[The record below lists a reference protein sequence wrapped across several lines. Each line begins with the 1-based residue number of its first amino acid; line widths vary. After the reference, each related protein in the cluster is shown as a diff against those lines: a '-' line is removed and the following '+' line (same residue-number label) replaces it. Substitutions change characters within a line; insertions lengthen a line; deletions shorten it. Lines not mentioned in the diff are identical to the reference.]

1 MTPVYP
7 FSFLFMTSA
16 TDVAREAEAAGVDWI
31 FLDLERMGKHERQG
45 GRSTIISDH
54 TFADV
59 ERMRAAVSTA
69 QVLARINP
77 LHAGTRQ
84 EVEDALSA
92 GAQAIMLP
100 MFTTPEAVEEFVGYV
115 AGRAVTWPLIETV
128 AAVIR
133 AEPIVSVPG
142 VDRVH
147 VGLNDLHLTAGLN
160 FMHESLAGG
169 LIDHVAGCIRRAP
182 TPPIFGFGGSAR
194 ISENHPVP
202 PSDVL
207 REHARVGSHAIIVS
221 RTFHKDA
228 SSVEELRSRMN
239 LAEELAALR
248 AVLDQA
254 AARTPEQAEQDRI
267 RIHRTIVE
275 VARGFRQRRPV

>member
-1 MTPVYP
+1 
-7 FSFLFMTSA
+7 
-16 TDVAREAEAAGVDWI
+16 
-31 FLDLERMGKHERQG
+31 
-45 GRSTIISDH
+45 
-54 TFADV
+54 
-59 ERMRAAVSTA
+59 
-69 QVLARINP
+69 
-77 LHAGTRQ
+77 
-84 EVEDALSA
+84 LSA
-92 GAQAIMLP
+92 GAHAIMLP

-115 AGRAVTWPLIETV
+115 NGRALTWALIETV

-133 AEPIVSVPG
+133 AETIVSVPG

-169 LIDHVAGCIRRAP
+169 LIDHVARCVQRAAA
-182 TPPIFGFGGSAR
+182 PPIFGFGGSAR
-194 ISENHPVP
+194 ISESHPVP

-239 LAEELAALR
+239 LADELAALR
-248 AVLDQA
+248 RVLDEA
-254 AARTPEQAEQDRI
+254 AARTPDEVEADRL
-267 RIHRTIVE
+267 RIHRTIFE
-275 VARGFRQRRPV
+275 VARGFRQRR

>member
-1 MTPVYP
+1 MTLGYP

-31 FLDLERMGKHERQG
+31 FLDLERLGKLERQG
-45 GRSTIISDH
+45 GRSTIISNH

-59 ERMRAAVSTA
+59 EKMRAAVSTA

-77 LHAGTRQ
+77 LHDGTRQ

-92 GAQAIMLP
+92 GAHAIMLP

-115 AGRAVTWPLIETV
+115 NGRALTWALIETV

-133 AEPIVSVPG
+133 AETIVSVPG

-169 LIDHVAGCIRRAP
+169 LIDHVARCVQRAAA
-182 TPPIFGFGGSAR
+182 PPIFGFGGSAR
-194 ISENHPVP
+194 ISESHPVP

-239 LAEELAALR
+239 LADELAALR
-248 AVLDQA
+248 RVLDEA
-254 AARTPEQAEQDRI
+254 AARTPDEVEADRL
-267 RIHRTIVE
+267 RIHRTIFE
-275 VARGFRQRRPV
+275 VARGFRQWR